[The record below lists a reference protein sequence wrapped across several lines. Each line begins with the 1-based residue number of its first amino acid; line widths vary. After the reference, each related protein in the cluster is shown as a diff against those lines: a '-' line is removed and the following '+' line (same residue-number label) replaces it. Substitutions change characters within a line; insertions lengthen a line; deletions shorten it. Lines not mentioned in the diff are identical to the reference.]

1 MDSGATNSRLGKIPL
16 VIGMPVMISQ
26 NFDVP
31 GGVVNSCS
39 GFLKSVRYRLDDQ
52 GNRHAISCIIEAPDT
67 SAGIID
73 GLPDHHV
80 VALEDTV
87 SINFKD

>member
-1 MDSGATNSRLGKIPL
+1 TSSRLGKIPL

-31 GGVVNSCS
+31 GGVVNGCS
-39 GFLKSVRYRLDDQ
+39 GVLKSVRYRLDAE
-52 GNRHAISCIIEAPDT
+52 GNRHAISCVIEAPDT
-67 SAGIID
+67 SPGIID

-80 VALEDTV
+80 VALEDTIPI
-87 SINFKD
+87 SIKD